1 MTCFFDEVDDD
12 ECGVRG
18 MQGVES
24 TEEGSQESKNLK
36 QEKKRREP
44 VTEPEKVMMLTA
56 SDVEGAAPL
65 EVEGGAKSG
74 RWRGR
79 CARLPLLKD

>member
-1 MTCFFDEVDDD
+1 M
-12 ECGVRG
+12 R
-18 MQGVES
+18 GVEVM
-24 TEEGSQESKNLK
+24 EEGSQALKNLK
-36 QEKKRREP
+36 QKKKQGEP
-44 VTEPEKVMMLTA
+44 ATEPEKVVMLTA
-56 SDVEGAAPL
+56 SDVEGAAPP

>member
-1 MTCFFDEVDDD
+1 MELMEV
-12 ECGVRG
+12 
-18 MQGVES
+18 
-24 TEEGSQESKNLK
+24 GSQEPKNLK
-36 QEKKRREP
+36 QKKKQGEP
-44 VTEPEKVMMLTA
+44 ATEPEKVVMLTA

-79 CARLPLLKD
+79 CVQLPLLRD

>member
-1 MTCFFDEVDDD
+1 MEA
-12 ECGVRG
+12 E
-18 MQGVES
+18 
-24 TEEGSQESKNLK
+24 SQELK
-36 QEKKRREP
+36 KLKEKQGEP

-79 CARLPLLKD
+79 CAQLPLSRD